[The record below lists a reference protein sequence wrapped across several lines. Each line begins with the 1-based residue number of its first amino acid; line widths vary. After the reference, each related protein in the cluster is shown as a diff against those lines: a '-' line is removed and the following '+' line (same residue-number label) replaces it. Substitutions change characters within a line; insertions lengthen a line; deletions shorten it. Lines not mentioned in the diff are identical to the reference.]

1 MSSEKSSDHLSASC
15 WEKALCWRIWLCGI
29 LCLQP
34 STHFNWSAKRLRN
47 LYYHL
52 IHFIC
57 IRFRSKTLLVL
68 MDFKEIHIKA
78 NYNTHIQL
86 FFPKS
91 LSLIF
96 FAFRISSFIQ
106 MTNESSQPTIA
117 DWGLTN
123 CCDDAVI
130 HNIHMLLVSLLPVEL
145 LLSSTLNP
153 SSPGL
158 NSCLL
163 NWFQRRKEKVGTC
176 TGKLN
181 FLPPECELML
191 ASALF
196 SHSSLSHLRVLF
208 NTIFSWIFGRIPQM
222 QFVAVSRNL
231 ARCPHSPTSP
241 LGISV
246 TFCEEIMLAVLT
258 LTSHVISHHQKE
270 REDTKRLAII
280 TWESSWAFS
289 SLLDCASA

>member
-15 WEKALCWRIWLCGI
+15 WEKGLCWRIWLCGI
-29 LCLQP
+29 LCRQP

-78 NYNTHIQL
+78 NHNTHIQL
-86 FFPKS
+86 FFPKN

-130 HNIHMLLVSLLPVEL
+130 HNIHMLLVSLLPVEW

-153 SSPGL
+153 SSPRL

-163 NWFQRRKEKVGTC
+163 NWFQRRKEEVGTC

-181 FLPPECELML
+181 FLPPECEFTL
-191 ASALF
+191 ASALC

-208 NTIFSWIFGRIPQM
+208 NAIFFLDLWKNSSNAICSCVQESWRGVHTLQHLLWGFRSPS
-222 QFVAVSRNL
+222 VRKSCSRYQ
-231 ARCPHSPTSP
+231 RPHH
-241 LGISV
+241 
-246 TFCEEIMLAVLT
+246 ML
-258 LTSHVISHHQKE
+258 I
-270 REDTKRLAII
+270 TKK
-280 TWESSWAFS
+280 TQN
-289 SLLDCASA
+289 D